1 MIATPREFLLSGPY
15 SGCIFSGSSVEK
27 VNFGGFFLTIY
38 SGFCRFLRFLNP
50 FRVKIHT
57 FAQILFDYE
66 KGIVACHHIDDDVPI
81 L

>member
-15 SGCIFSGSSVEK
+15 SGCIFSGSFRRKSELR
-27 VNFGGFFLTIY
+27 GIFLTIY

-50 FRVKIHT
+50 FRVKKHT

-66 KGIVACHHIDDDVPI
+66 KGIVASHHIDDEVPI

>member
-1 MIATPREFLLSGPY
+1 MNFYYLVRILAAYFPGV
-15 SGCIFSGSSVEK
+15 SVEK

-50 FRVKIHT
+50 FRVKKHT